1 MWSAIGLATH
11 QQLRLAGARLA
22 APLARQTATAAAA
35 PVARFRRINIHGAV
49 VVRRAFSVTRA
60 RPTPAAAAKKTPP
73 KKKPA
78 AKKPTPKKK
87 KVAKKKAAPKKKP
100 APTDDQKLA
109 LKIRELK
116 QIGLLKGQPDLLPTG
131 AWRVFASHRLAGQ
144 KRSSQQGDDMRAVAE
159 EYRTLSAAERAK
171 LELES
176 DQNKAAN
183 LETYRSW
190 VEAKSPQEIRIA
202 NTARRVLKRAD
213 TLRIA
218 DKKLAP
224 IKDHR
229 VPSRPLTAY
238 NLYARSRYESGDLA
252 GMSLRD
258 ATLKVAA
265 EFKALS
271 DSERKPFEDA
281 YKATQLEHQEQMRRV
296 LGPDY
301 NKGSVMRVSLY
312 LRPAKKT
319 ATA

>member
-1 MWSAIGLATH
+1 M
-11 QQLRLAGARLA
+11 
-22 APLARQTATAAAA
+22 
-35 PVARFRRINIHGAV
+35 
-49 VVRRAFSVTRA
+49 TRA
-60 RPTPAAAAKKTPP
+60 RPTPAAAAAKTAT

-78 AKKPTPKKK
+78 PKKK
-87 KVAKKKAAPKKKP
+87 KVAAKKKAAPKKKP
-100 APTDDQKLA
+100 APTDEQKLA

-116 QIGLLKGQPDLLPTG
+116 QIALLEGQPDLLPTG
-131 AWRVFASHRLAGQ
+131 AWHLFASHRLAGQ
-144 KRSSQQGDDMRAVAE
+144 KRSSQQGDDLRTAAE

-190 VEAKSPQEIRIA
+190 VETKSPQEIRVA
-202 NTARRVLKRAD
+202 NTARRVLKRLD

-229 VPSRPLTAY
+229 IPSRPLTAY
-238 NLYARSRYESGDLA
+238 NLYARSRYESGDLT

-281 YKATQLEHQEQMRRV
+281 YKATQLEHQEQMIKV

-301 NKGSVMRVSLY
+301 NKGSIIKSRLY
-312 LRPAKKT
+312 LKPTKKT